1 MEPEIVV
8 RGTAEAR
15 ALPDR
20 ARLRVDITADHRA
33 QDKAYEAR
41 GEIAARVDGVLA
53 THADAIDRATVAGL
67 RVQPRTRWA
76 NGRQVHE
83 GWRASRTTLVELVG
97 LDALG
102 PLMAGLVEAGA
113 AVTGPEWTLAPTN
126 PAHAE
131 ARRAAAEDAR
141 LRAAAYAEALGLE
154 LGPVAW
160 VSEPG
165 LRPDV
170 PAGGGAQVGRVLGFA
185 TVAARGAAEAP
196 EPAEDLSA
204 SEMTVEAAVEVGFRL
219 L

>member
-1 MEPEIVV
+1 MV

-67 RVQPRTRWA
+67 RVQPRTRWS

-141 LRAAAYAEALGLE
+141 LRATAYAEALGLE

-170 PAGGGAQVGRVLGFA
+170 PAGGGGPVGRVP
-185 TVAARGAAEAP
+185 AASPSPPGASP
-196 EPAEDLSA
+196 RSPSPPR
-204 SEMTVEAAVEVGFRL
+204 TCPRRR
-219 L
+219 

>member
-20 ARLRVDITADHRA
+20 ARLRVEVTADHRD
-33 QDKAYEAR
+33 QERAYQAR
-41 GEIAARVDGVLA
+41 AEIAARVDAVLA
-53 THADAIDRATVAGL
+53 EHAPAVDRTTVAGL
-67 RVQPRTRWA
+67 RVQPRVRWA
-76 NGRQVHE
+76 DGRELHE
-83 GWRASRTTLVELVG
+83 GWRAGRTTLVELVG

-102 PLMAGLVEAGA
+102 PIMAGLVEAGA

-141 LRAAAYAEALGLE
+141 LRATAYADALGLE

-160 VSEPG
+160 VAEPG

-170 PAGGGAQVGRVLGFA
+170 PAGGPPGGAMRAMAMVSR
-185 TVAARGAAEAP
+185 ARAEGP

-204 SEMTVEAAVEVGFRL
+204 AEMTVEAAVEVGFRL

>member
-20 ARLRVDITADHRA
+20 ARLRVDVTADHRD
-33 QDKAYEAR
+33 QDAAYRAR
-41 GEIAARVDGVLA
+41 AEIAARVDAVLA
-53 THADAIDRATVAGL
+53 EHAAAVDRTTVAGL

-76 NGRQVHE
+76 NGRELHE

-102 PLMAGLVEAGA
+102 PIMAGLVEAGA
-113 AVTGPEWTLAPTN
+113 AVTGPDWTLAPTN

-131 ARRAAAEDAR
+131 ARRGAAEDAR
-141 LRAAAYAEALGLE
+141 LRAAAYAEALGLD

-165 LRPDV
+165 LRKGV
-170 PAGGGAQVGRVLGFA
+170 PAGGPPPVTRGTA
-185 TVAARGAAEAP
+185 VAFRAADAEP
-196 EPAEDLSA
+196 PAEDLPA
-204 SEMTVEAAVEVGFRL
+204 SEMTVEAAVEVGFRIL
-219 L
+219 